1 MEPMNRREILKL
13 GTAAMSGLYP
23 AIAAA
28 QSNPP
33 DEGGRRHQDAEQW
46 GVFEASFGG
55 PSMGNPFVDVNFSAR
70 FTLQNRTVNVPGFY
84 DGAGVYRVRFMPD
97 ATGAWSY
104 ETVSNAES
112 LAGKTGSFQCVAPT
126 GGNHGP
132 VQVAHSFHFQH
143 ADGAPYFPFG
153 TTCYAWAYLGEALE
167 EETLSTLRAG
177 PFNKVRMCVLPK
189 PIDNAPLFAFPF
201 VRHADG
207 SNDLTQLNPAYF
219 QHIEKRV
226 QDLLELD
233 IQADLILFHPYD
245 SWGYKSMPADADDRY
260 LRYVIARFSAYR
272 NVWWSIAN
280 EFDLFK
286 EKTPADWDRFFR
298 IVQESDPSNHLRSI
312 HYSKVLYDYSKAWVT
327 HASLQNYAFDKAAEW
342 RIEWNKPIVFDE
354 IQYEG
359 NISRRWGNLSAQ
371 EMTRRFWLSAVAGTY
386 TTHGETYVTAAG
398 QPESANGGAMHGDSP
413 ARIGFLRK
421 VLEESTATGLTQF
434 DGTYYL
440 SAGDPGRLYLY
451 FFDYHQPAEY
461 EFPLPQDTK
470 FTAEIIDPWEMT
482 ITPVAGTFSGN
493 SKLTLPGKPYMA
505 ARFRKV
511 T

>member
-1 MEPMNRREILKL
+1 MNRRELLKL

-55 PSMGNPFVDVNFSAR
+55 PSTGNPFVDVNFSAR